1 LEISDNNLEPDLIQ
15 ECDVIKVMVDML
27 NGLQQSIGKIFVL
40 YGIVSGTK
48 YFKPPNTKQKL
59 VIFTYDVRMS
69 HDHHFNY
76 KFKIRNPVLF
86 S

>member
-1 LEISDNNLEPDLIQ
+1 MWRHPSYGRYAD
-15 ECDVIKVMVDML
+15 

-86 S
+86 SWGKGQQITRI